1 MTEIKFYKSSFK
13 SLRLLFLSSIFVIPS
28 IFFIITERQTKFI
41 FWFCLLFFGL
51 GFLISIFNIFDKRV
65 QIIINEIGIWDR
77 SINQEIIKWEFIKNA
92 YRIEIHKQVF
102 ISIKTD
108 RKFLMKKKVYKWASF
123 LNKASGAQ
131 NININFSYI
140 NNDIEKTITLIN
152 NLKNED
158 IQEREKLIQ
167 IYKIK

>member
-1 MTEIKFYKSSFK
+1 MTEIKLYKSSLK

-28 IFFIITERQTKFI
+28 IFSIITEKQTKFI
-41 FWFCLLFFGL
+41 VWFCFLFFGIA
-51 GFLISIFNIFDKRV
+51 FLISIFNILDKRV
-65 QIIINEIGIWDR
+65 QIIINEFGIWDR
-77 SINQEIIKWEFIKNA
+77 AINQETIKWEFIKNA
-92 YRIEIHKQVF
+92 YRVEIYKQVF
-102 ISIKTD
+102 ICIKTD
-108 RKFLMKKKVYKWASF
+108 RKFLMKKKLDRWASF

-158 IQEREKLIQ
+158 IQGREKLIQ
-167 IYKIK
+167 IYKTK

>member
-1 MTEIKFYKSSFK
+1 MTEIKLYKSSLK
-13 SLRLLFLSSIFVIPS
+13 SLRLLVLSSIFVIPS
-28 IFFIITERQTKFI
+28 IFSIITEKQTKFI
-41 FWFCLLFFGL
+41 VWFCFLFSGIA
-51 GFLISIFNIFDKRV
+51 FLISIFNIFDKRV

-92 YRIEIHKQVF
+92 YKIELHKQVF

-123 LNKASGAQ
+123 LNKAFQAQ

-140 NNDIEKTITLIN
+140 NDDIENIITLIN
-152 NLKNED
+152 SLKYED
-158 IQEREKLIQ
+158 IQQREKLIQ
-167 IYKIK
+167 IYKTK